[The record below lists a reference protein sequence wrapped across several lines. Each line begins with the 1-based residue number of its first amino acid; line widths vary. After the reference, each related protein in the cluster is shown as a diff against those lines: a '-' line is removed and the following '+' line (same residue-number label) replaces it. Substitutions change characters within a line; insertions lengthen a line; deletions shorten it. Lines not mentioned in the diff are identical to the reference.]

1 MFHHFCYELKSH
13 IFTCVRDQTADASG
27 SRADKASPFSLLPSL
42 FYFLN
47 IQSPIKGNTITISQ
61 PFFLIA
67 PAAPSS
73 MLLHFLLKV
82 KLFFLWNDLC
92 HLRADKSSN
101 LWKHFILFIFSE
113 NIWWWCGCSAW
124 MVIELYRSGN
134 QLLWC
139 LNKLWS
145 FLLSWSWP
153 LGIACY
159 SVWNNTS
166 PNDLCVIAALITIR
180 VVKYTFPGLTFGSSL
195 EYNPCRKVKNDRP

>member
-1 MFHHFCYELKSH
+1 MCARSDSG
-13 IFTCVRDQTADASG
+13 CVRLSCRQGFPIFS
-27 SRADKASPFSLLPSL
+27 SSLSLLFPKHSITNQGQYNHHQPAL
-42 FYFLN
+42 FLD
-47 IQSPIKGNTITISQ
+47 SPRC
-61 PFFLIA
+61 
-67 PAAPSS
+67 PSS

-101 LWKHFILFIFSE
+101 LLKACYTFHVLRKHLMMMWMQRMNGDWIVSFI
-113 NIWWWCGCSAW
+113 
-124 MVIELYRSGN
+124 VN

>member
-1 MFHHFCYELKSH
+1 MCARSNSG
-13 IFTCVRDQTADASG
+13 CVRLSCRQG
-27 SRADKASPFSLLPSL
+27 SPFSLLPFL

-47 IQSPIKGNTITISQ
+47 IQSPIKNNTITISQ

-67 PAAPSS
+67 PAPFFYVASFSFESETILPVKRSLPFES
-73 MLLHFLLKV
+73 RQKLKSLKAFYTFHVLRKHLMLMWIERMNGDWIVAFIV
-82 KLFFLWNDLC
+82 
-92 HLRADKSSN
+92 N
-101 LWKHFILFIFSE
+101 L
-113 NIWWWCGCSAW
+113 
-124 MVIELYRSGN
+124 
-134 QLLWC
+134 LLWW

>member
-101 LWKHFILFIFSE
+101 LLKACYTFHVLRKHLMMMWMQRMNGDWIVSFI
-113 NIWWWCGCSAW
+113 
-124 MVIELYRSGN
+124 VN

-180 VVKYTFPGLTFGSSL
+180 IVKYTFPGLTSGSL
-195 EYNPCRKVKNDRP
+195 